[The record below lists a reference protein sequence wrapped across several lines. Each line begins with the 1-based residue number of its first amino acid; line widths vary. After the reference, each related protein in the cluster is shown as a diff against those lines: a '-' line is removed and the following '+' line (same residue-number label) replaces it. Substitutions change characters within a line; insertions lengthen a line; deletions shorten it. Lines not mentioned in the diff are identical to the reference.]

1 MPDLDELAIN
11 TVRLLAV
18 DAVQQANSGH
28 PGAPLALAP
37 AGWLLYSR
45 FLKHNPADPG
55 WFDRDRFV
63 LSNGHASMLLYGLLH
78 VSGYDLPLDE
88 IKAFRQY
95 GSRTPGHPERGHAP
109 GVETTTGPL
118 GQGCANAV
126 GMAMAEAYLAARYNR
141 PGHEII
147 DHETWAFCS
156 DGDLMEGVAAEA
168 VSLAGHL
175 RLGKLTFI
183 YDTNSISLAGS
194 TSLSFEE
201 DVAARFEACGWR
213 THTVVSGEDL
223 AAIDAAYDWAL
234 STDERPSLIVLR
246 TVIGYGSPNKA
257 GTFGVHGSPLGVEE
271 AAATRAHFGWPDE
284 TFHVPRE
291 VSDLGD
297 RLRGRGA
304 LLQRQWQERLDR
316 YRAAFPAEGA
326 ELDALIAGA
335 LPSGWDDD
343 LPDFE
348 RGSSVETRKA
358 AGRVLSTI
366 APRLPGLIGGSADLN
381 PSTDTAVKGLGDF
394 QSPGLLP
401 EDRQGAVGGP
411 WGHEGKNLHF
421 GVREHAMAS
430 TMNGM
435 AAHGGIRPYGATFL
449 TFSDYMKPA
458 IRLACLMGLPTVY
471 VFTHDSVWLGED
483 GPTHQPIEHLAALR
497 AIPGMTVFR
506 PADAEESVAGWT
518 CAIASPTPFALV
530 LTRQKTPVLQHSD
543 RVRAARGAYVIEDS
557 GRQPDIVLIAT
568 GSEVALA
575 VAARALLE
583 EQGLAARVVSMPSW
597 ELFQQQAQAYRD
609 EVLPPGVNA
618 RLSVE
623 AASPFGWERWT
634 GCSGKAFGIDRFGA
648 SAPYEVLREQ
658 FGFTPERI
666 AAEARAL
673 LSR

>member
-1 MPDLDELAIN
+1 
-11 TVRLLAV
+11 
-18 DAVQQANSGH
+18 
-28 PGAPLALAP
+28 
-37 AGWLLYSR
+37 
-45 FLKHNPADPG
+45 
-55 WFDRDRFV
+55 
-63 LSNGHASMLLYGLLH
+63 
-78 VSGYDLPLDE
+78 
-88 IKAFRQY
+88 
-95 GSRTPGHPERGHAP
+95 
-109 GVETTTGPL
+109 
-118 GQGCANAV
+118 
-126 GMAMAEAYLAARYNR
+126 
-141 PGHEII
+141 
-147 DHETWAFCS
+147 
-156 DGDLMEGVAAEA
+156 
-168 VSLAGHL
+168 
-175 RLGKLTFI
+175 
-183 YDTNSISLAGS
+183 
-194 TSLSFEE
+194 
-201 DVAARFEACGWR
+201 
-213 THTVVSGEDL
+213 
-223 AAIDAAYDWAL
+223 
-234 STDERPSLIVLR
+234 
-246 TVIGYGSPNKA
+246 
-257 GTFGVHGSPLGVEE
+257 
-271 AAATRAHFGWPDE
+271 
-284 TFHVPRE
+284 
-291 VSDLGD
+291 
-297 RLRGRGA
+297 
-304 LLQRQWQERLDR
+304 
-316 YRAAFPAEGA
+316 
-326 ELDALIAGA
+326 
-335 LPSGWDDD
+335 
-343 LPDFE
+343 
-348 RGSSVETRKA
+348 
-358 AGRVLSTI
+358 
-366 APRLPGLIGGSADLN
+366 
-381 PSTDTAVKGLGDF
+381 
-394 QSPGLLP
+394 
-401 EDRQGAVGGP
+401 
-411 WGHEGKNLHF
+411 
-421 GVREHAMAS
+421 
-430 TMNGM
+430 M